1 MRRDYFTVDFR
12 LESDDGIPAIQIA
25 YDGPPGGLR
34 DRLASTAEST
44 LESSDIDVAFRHRV
58 EDDSGVLSVTDRVT
72 GEFVFEVDAS
82 VDRIEAL
89 VDVAQRRDGDGQYE
103 VRLTDTDSKSLV
115 YDKQTLLVYD
125 HDGSLLRERS
135 LIPGSVEL

>member
-1 MRRDYFTVDFR
+1 
-12 LESDDGIPAIQIA
+12 
-25 YDGPPGGLR
+25 
-34 DRLASTAEST
+34 